1 MRHADTHLDA
11 MLRHLGAAYYQ
22 SLRGNATHADVTR
35 ALDTVEERL
44 TGRRR
49 PRGWDH
55 RVHDVMRKSV
65 VTVHGGTPY
74 KEIARLLAEHQ
85 VSGLPVLGPERKVV
99 GVVTEDDLL
108 AAQARTSRR
117 LRAEGKAAGHPRDMD
132 HPSLIA
138 AELMTT
144 PAITIGPEATVPAAA
159 RLMNTDH
166 LRMLPVTDD
175 KGKLVGIV
183 SRRELL
189 SVFLRPDGDIAS
201 DIRDLL
207 TEVLSADVDKAD
219 ITVQDGVVTL
229 TGELEP
235 TAGPHGDLIPVAIRL
250 MWSVDGVVDVIDRLG
265 QGRDD

>member
-1 MRHADTHLDA
+1 MGHTDSHLDA

-22 SLRGNATHADVTR
+22 SLRGGATHADVTR

-49 PRGWDH
+49 PRGWDR
-55 RVHDVMRKSV
+55 RVRDVMRTTV

-85 VSGLPVLGPERKVV
+85 ISGLPVLGLERKVV

-108 AAQARTSRR
+108 AAQARASRR
-117 LRAEGKAAGHPRDMD
+117 LRAESKAAGHPGDVD
-132 HPSLIA
+132 HPALIA
-138 AELMTT
+138 AELMTA
-144 PAITIGPEATVPAAA
+144 PAVTIGPEATVPAAA

-166 LRMLPVTDD
+166 LRMLPVIDD
-175 KGKLVGIV
+175 KGRLLGIV
-183 SRRELL
+183 TSRELL

-201 DIRDLL
+201 DIRELL
-207 TEVLSADVDKAD
+207 TQVLSADEDKAD
-219 ITVQDGVVTL
+219 VTVQDGVVTL
-229 TGELEP
+229 TGELDP

-250 MWSVDGVVDVIDRLG
+250 MWSIDGVVDVIDRLG
-265 QGRDD
+265 EGGTG